1 MSDQIKNLNRQKC
14 KACTKETP
22 ALKGNQLRRYYISLE
37 EGWEL
42 VDNHHLEK
50 DYSFKNF
57 KDALNFTIDI
67 GEMSEEEGHH
77 PQIYLTWGKVN
88 LIIYTHV
95 IDTLSENDFIW
106 AAKADELY
114 ENYSNS

>member
-1 MSDQIKNLNRQKC
+1 MSGQQINLNRRKC

-42 VDNHHLEK
+42 VDSHHLEK
-50 DYSFKNF
+50 EYPFKNF
-57 KDALNFTIDI
+57 RDALNFTVDI
-67 GEMSEEEGHH
+67 GELSEEEGHH
-77 PQIYLTWGKVN
+77 PEIYLSWGKVH
-88 LIIYTHV
+88 IKIYTHI
-95 IDTLSENDFIW
+95 IDALSENDFIW

-114 ENYSNS
+114 ENYGDS